1 MISNGENGCP
11 ERTGQLYPLLEIKN
25 AFRNFKLKVGNYK
38 KIMV

>member
-1 MISNGENGCP
+1 MTSNGENSCSG
-11 ERTGQLYPLLEIKN
+11 RTGQLYPLSEIKN